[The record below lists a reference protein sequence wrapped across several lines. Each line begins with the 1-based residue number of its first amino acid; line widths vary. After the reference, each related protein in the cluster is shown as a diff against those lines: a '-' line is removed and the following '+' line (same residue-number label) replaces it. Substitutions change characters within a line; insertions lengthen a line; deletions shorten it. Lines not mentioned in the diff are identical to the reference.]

1 MNVRKA
7 TIVDVDRL
15 VEIRREFQ
23 LDVKGTQ
30 GGERFSPG
38 SGGIPGRSSG
48 RRYCRSM
55 DCGRG
60 RTDSLLCNAF
70 LR

>member
-1 MNVRKA
+1 MIVRKA

-30 GGERFSPG
+30 GGERFSRAVAEYLKG
-38 SGGIPGRSSG
+38 HLADDTAVVWI
-48 RRYCRSM
+48 
-55 DCGRG
+55 
-60 RTDSLLCNAF
+60 A
-70 LR
+70 